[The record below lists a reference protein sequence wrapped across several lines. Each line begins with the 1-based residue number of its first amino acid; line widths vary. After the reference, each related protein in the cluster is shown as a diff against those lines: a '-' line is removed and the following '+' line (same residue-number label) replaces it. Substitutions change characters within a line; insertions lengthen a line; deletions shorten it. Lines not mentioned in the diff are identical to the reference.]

1 MINVSHSYVRFASF
15 GKCNDFLELYFFGM
29 ERRME
34 SKLAS
39 NTDTE
44 VSALD
49 YLSICFLCGTFAIA
63 PRENTTEESAP

>member
-1 MINVSHSYVRFASF
+1 MIKSIHSCALFVCF
-15 GKCNDFLELYFFGM
+15 GKFNDFFVLILFGV
-29 ERRME
+29 ERKTE

-39 NTDTE
+39 NTDTK

-49 YLSICFLCGTFAIA
+49 YLSICFLCVTFAIA

>member
-1 MINVSHSYVRFASF
+1 
-15 GKCNDFLELYFFGM
+15 
-29 ERRME
+29 ME

>member
-1 MINVSHSYVRFASF
+1 MVFFVLILF
-15 GKCNDFLELYFFGM
+15 GV
-29 ERRME
+29 ERKTE

-39 NTDTE
+39 NTDTK

-49 YLSICFLCGTFAIA
+49 YLSICFLCVTFAIA